1 MCYNSTQEVGMN
13 YEIAKGLL
21 DIGAVELNVE
31 KPFVWASGV
40 KSPIYSDNRLILTS
54 PDLRIAVENAIAE
67 TVKREYPDCEC
78 LMGTATAGIAYAAI
92 VGHMLALPM
101 GYVRIGATGKG
112 RQVEGKL
119 ESGQKVVVIE
129 DLISTAKSVLES
141 VAQLRQTGA
150 DVLGMVSIL
159 NYGMKKGADAMENAS
174 VKNVSLC
181 SLDDVV
187 TVAVQTGRITE
198 EQKAQILAFREN
210 PFDDKWQNI

>member
-1 MCYNSTQEVGMN
+1 MQ

-21 DIGAVELNVE
+21 DIGAVELNTE

-54 PDLRIAVENAIAE
+54 PELRDKVETAIAE

-78 LMGTATAGIAYAAI
+78 LMGTATAGIAHAAI
-92 VGHMLALPM
+92 VGHTLSLPM

-112 RQVEGKL
+112 RQVEGRL
-119 ESGQKVVVIE
+119 ERGQKVVVIE

-141 VAQLRQTGA
+141 VAQLRQMGA
-150 DVLGMVSIL
+150 EVLGMVSIL
-159 NYGMKKGADAMENAS
+159 NYGMKKGVDAMNGAS

-187 TVAVQTGRITE
+187 DVAVSTGRINE
-198 EQKAQILAFREN
+198 AQKAQILAFRDN
-210 PFDDKWQNI
+210 PYDDGWFSK

>member
-1 MCYNSTQEVGMN
+1 ML

-21 DIGAVELNVE
+21 DIGAVELNVDT
-31 KPFVWASGV
+31 PFVWASGV

-54 PDLRIAVENAIAE
+54 VELRNAVEAAIAE

-78 LMGTATAGIAYAAI
+78 LMGTATAGIAHAAI
-92 VGHMLALPM
+92 VGHMLSLPM

-119 ESGQKVVVIE
+119 ECGQKVVVVE

-150 DVLGMVSIL
+150 CVLGMVSIL
-159 NYGMKKGADAMENAS
+159 NYGMKKGVDAMSNAS

-187 TVAVQTGRITE
+187 EVAVQTGRISE
-198 EQKAQILAFREN
+198 AQKAQILAFRDN
-210 PFDDKWQNI
+210 PYDDGWRNV